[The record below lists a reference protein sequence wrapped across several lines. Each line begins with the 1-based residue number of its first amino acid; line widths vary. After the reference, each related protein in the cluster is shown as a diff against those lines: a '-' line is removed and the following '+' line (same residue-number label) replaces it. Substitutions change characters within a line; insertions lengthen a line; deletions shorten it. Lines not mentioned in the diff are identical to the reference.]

1 MRIVFVTTAGLLLA
15 ALRPAGAQEPTPPPA
30 QPTGAPGACP
40 PGYTCSAASS
50 PASQLGLY
58 VFPAKEQT
66 KDQQL
71 ADEQYCWG
79 WAKDQTKIDPATL
92 TANTDSAAK
101 ATKAKVD
108 SAAAGA
114 AVKGAARGA
123 AGGAIIG
130 GIAGDAGTGAA
141 IGAAT
146 GAVAGRRAKK
156 QATAQAEQVG
166 AAQAEQ
172 QVAQKIATSKK
183 AMSTCL
189 EGKGYSVK

>member
-1 MRIVFVTTAGLLLA
+1 L
-15 ALRPAGAQEPTPPPA
+15 E
-30 QPTGAPGACP
+30 
-40 PGYTCSAASS
+40 TCVRRSVCASS
-50 PASQLGLY
+50 SSPRRGCCSPHSGRRGHKSRPHRLPNPRARLGRVRPDIPAPRRRRRQ
-58 VFPAKEQT
+58 A
-66 KDQQL
+66 
-71 ADEQYCWG
+71 
-79 WAKDQTKIDPATL
+79 KIDPATL

-172 QVAQKIATSKK
+172 QVAQKIATFKK

>member
-1 MRIVFVTTAGLLLA
+1 MRIVFITAA
-15 ALRPAGAQEPTPPPA
+15 ALSLVAFRPATSQQPAPPPA
-30 QPTGAPGACP
+30 AGAP
-40 PGYTCSAASS
+40 AAQT
-50 PASQLGLY
+50 PAQALGLY

-79 WAKDQTKIDPATL
+79 WAKDQTKIDPATV

-101 ATKAKVD
+101 AMSEKVD

-156 QATAQAEQVG
+156 HAKAQAEQVG

-172 QVAQKIATSKK
+172 QAAQKIATFKK